1 MTDSDKIPMR
11 EELEQFMLKA
21 MLCGP
26 GGTAISPSQL
36 PWLARLEASISGGTI
51 QVVVTHNSLGDGLS
65 ESLRSLC
72 ETPNQQPLPTYVVI
86 ICTSKMSGNEFCVL
100 VLGECTTGS
109 RHIIKC
115 AESEISNLCFMNTG
129 KYQARALGE
138 GTLTTS
144 ELLKEISYE
153 LITGKDSILT
163 SYFRNTSQGE
173 SISAWLSQC
182 FPPGHDIKKS
192 AFFLKTQARVC
203 QLRREVTASLDALPA
218 SEFCQKKN
226 RSSLIH
232 IYKELMA
239 ENTIT

>member
-51 QVVVTHNSLGDGLS
+51 QVVITHNSLGDGLS

-72 ETPNQQPLPTYVVI
+72 ESPTQQPLPTYVVI

-100 VLGECTTGS
+100 VLGECTAGSPSRDKMCRIHNCFLQTG
-109 RHIIKC
+109 R
-115 AESEISNLCFMNTG
+115 
-129 KYQARALGE
+129 YQARALGE

-163 SYFRNTSQGE
+163 SYFRNASQGE
-173 SISAWLSQC
+173 SVSARFLC
-182 FPPGHDIKKS
+182 AFILATALTKKE
-192 AFFLKTQARVC
+192 L
-203 QLRREVTASLDALPA
+203 ASSDRKLECK
-218 SEFCQKKN
+218 EFCQETNFSIIKN
-226 RSSLIH
+226 LIP
-232 IYKELMA
+232 
-239 ENTIT
+239 